1 MDIIIS
7 YRQTVSLWIG
17 DIPLIYISYYLYN
30 LYLIIIFVLH
40 DYMIF
45 LYKTLLIVVEFCENL
60 LKWRTVL
67 M

>member
-60 LKWRTVL
+60 LK
-67 M
+67 